1 MQSVVACRVAN
12 LALLKPNFEIQAFW
26 TQLAFFENPKYQ
38 PTKIWLFLFLFFSMK
53 GLTLT
58 KHCLSYIFITNI
70 FWQESM
76 TIAGCKEYCKDFT
89 VALKVF
95 DVFNTKQ
102 QYNSVFTGKEN
113 ASKNWNCILSMFL
126 TSFNIYFCLV
136 MHVLCVAHVSELLTG
151 LFWLFWD
158 KIRLFWWIW
167 SLVVDS

>member
-1 MQSVVACRVAN
+1 
-12 LALLKPNFEIQAFW
+12 
-26 TQLAFFENPKYQ
+26 
-38 PTKIWLFLFLFFSMK
+38 
-53 GLTLT
+53 
-58 KHCLSYIFITNI
+58 
-70 FWQESM
+70 M

-89 VALKVF
+89 VALKIF

-151 LFWLFWD
+151 LFWLF
-158 KIRLFWWIW
+158 
-167 SLVVDS
+167 